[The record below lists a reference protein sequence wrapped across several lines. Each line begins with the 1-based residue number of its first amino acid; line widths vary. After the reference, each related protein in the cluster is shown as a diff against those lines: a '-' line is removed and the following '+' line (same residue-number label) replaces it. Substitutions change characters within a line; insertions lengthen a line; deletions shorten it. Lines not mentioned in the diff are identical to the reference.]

1 VATFSLVTWPV
12 SHLSEA
18 ILTWEFVVRVGG
30 FQGLIILAPDG
41 APQHRRRLKPWFL
54 KGFVVTGYR
63 PPPQNRLFRQLQPQH
78 LPDKR
83 GLTRMIKPW
92 GAIKAAL
99 TRKEFPYM
107 IFYDSRPWM
116 LTWQKRLTD
125 LQ

>member
-63 PPPQNRLFRQLQPQH
+63 PSPQNILSTDGFSRKVSP
-78 LPDKR
+78 
-83 GLTRMIKPW
+83 T
-92 GAIKAAL
+92 GAGW
-99 TRKEFPYM
+99 RE
-107 IFYDSRPWM
+107 
-116 LTWQKRLTD
+116 
-125 LQ
+125 